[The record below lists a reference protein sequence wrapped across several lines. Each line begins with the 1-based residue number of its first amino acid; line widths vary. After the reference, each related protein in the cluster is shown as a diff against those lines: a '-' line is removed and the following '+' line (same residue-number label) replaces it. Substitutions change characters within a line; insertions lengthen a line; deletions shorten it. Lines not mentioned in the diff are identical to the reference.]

1 MISNQNN
8 TGFSKW
14 PVPLSAIGIILVTA
28 ATFLHYSN
36 AHSQAEP
43 GGYLAFALGAL
54 AVGLLVTLG
63 SYLSRSKPIRS
74 LFAAIL
80 SGAFASIVFVLVFLA
95 ILVRSFGS

>member
-1 MISNQNN
+1 VISNPNK
-8 TGFSKW
+8 TGFAKW

-54 AVGLLVTLG
+54 AIGLLVTLG
-63 SYLSRSKPIRS
+63 SYFSRPKSMRS
-74 LFAAIL
+74 SFAATL
-80 SGAFASIVFVLVFLA
+80 AGVFASIVFVLVFLA
-95 ILVRSFGS
+95 ILVRNFGS